1 MVLGVKAV
9 HCMETL
15 LNNAASARVLV
26 VGDAMLDRY
35 WFGDVNRISPEAP
48 VPVLVISDNEERA
61 GGAANVA
68 CNISALGANCD
79 LISVVGNDDAAQGL
93 EKLLAER
100 GVTTAFIR
108 DKNHVTTVKLRLL
121 SRNQQLLRADFEQK
135 PDDVC
140 IVEAMDRFKKHLD
153 SADIV
158 LLSDYGKGVLRDV
171 DQMIDAAKAKGL
183 KVLIDPKGRD
193 FSRYRGASLITPNR
207 HEFED
212 VVGPCASL
220 ESMAIKAAEL
230 LKSIDVDALL
240 VTLSDKGM
248 ALFNKEGMV
257 FHQKARAREV
267 FDVSGAGDTVI
278 GAMAAM
284 LATGA
289 DYRDAVHIAN
299 AAAAI
304 VVGKLGV
311 ATASVDEIMIEI
323 GKEDIA

>member
-1 MVLGVKAV
+1 MNRYLKKAV
-9 HCMETL
+9 D
-15 LNNAASARVLV
+15 SRVLV

-48 VPVLVISDNEERA
+48 VPVLAITDNQERA

-79 LISVVGNDDAAQGL
+79 LVSVVGNDDAAKSL
-93 EKLLAER
+93 EHLLAER
-100 GVTTAFIR
+100 GVTASFIR
-108 DKNHVTTVKLRLL
+108 DANHVTTVKLRLL

-135 PDDVC
+135 PDDVF
-140 IVEAMDRFKKHLD
+140 IIEAMDRYKSKLED
-153 SADIV
+153 ADIV

-220 ESMAIKAAEL
+220 DVMAVKAAEL
-230 LKSIDVDALL
+230 LKAIDVDTLL
-240 VTLSDKGM
+240 ITLSDKGM
-248 ALFNKEGMV
+248 ALFDKDGMV
-257 FHQKARAREV
+257 FHQQARAREV

-284 LATGA
+284 LAAGA
-289 DYRDAVHIAN
+289 GFKDAVHIAN

-311 ATASVDEIMIEI
+311 ATASAEEVMTEIE
-323 GKEDIA
+323 KEGVA

>member
-1 MVLGVKAV
+1 MNRYLKKAV
-9 HCMETL
+9 D
-15 LNNAASARVLV
+15 SRVLV

-48 VPVLVISDNEERA
+48 VPVLAITDNQERA

-79 LISVVGNDDAAQGL
+79 LVSVVGNDDAAKSL
-93 EKLLAER
+93 EHLLAER
-100 GVTTAFIR
+100 GVAASFIR
-108 DKNHVTTVKLRLL
+108 DANHVTTVKLRLL

-135 PDDVC
+135 PDDVF
-140 IVEAMDRFKKHLD
+140 IIEAMDRYKSKLEN
-153 SADIV
+153 ADIV

-220 ESMAIKAAEL
+220 EVMAVKAAEL
-230 LKSIDVDALL
+230 LKAIDVDTLL
-240 VTLSDKGM
+240 ITLSDKGM
-248 ALFNKEGMV
+248 ALFDKDGMV
-257 FHQKARAREV
+257 FHQQARAREV

-284 LATGA
+284 LAAGA
-289 DYRDAVHIAN
+289 GFKDAVHIAN

-311 ATASVDEIMIEI
+311 ATASAEEVMAEIE
-323 GKEDIA
+323 KEGVA

>member
-1 MVLGVKAV
+1 
-9 HCMETL
+9 MEKF
-15 LNNAASARVLV
+15 LNKVSSARVLV

-79 LISVVGNDDAAQGL
+79 LISVVGKDDAAQGL
-93 EKLLAER
+93 ERLLNER
-100 GVTTAFIR
+100 GVTTDFIH
-108 DKNHVTTVKLRLL
+108 DEKHVTTVKLRLL

-135 PDDVC
+135 PGDVF
-140 IVEAMDRFKKHLD
+140 IVEALDRFKKHLD

-193 FSRYRGASLITPNR
+193 FSCYRGASLITPNR

-212 VVGPCASL
+212 VVGPCASI
-220 ESMAIKAAEL
+220 EVMAVKAAEL
-230 LKSIDVDALL
+230 LKTIEVDALL
-240 VTLSDKGM
+240 ITLSDKGM
-248 ALFNKEGMV
+248 ALFDQDGMV

-284 LATGA
+284 LAAGA
-289 DYRDAVHIAN
+289 GYQESVHIAN

-311 ATASVDEIMIEI
+311 ATASADEIMIEI
-323 GKEDIA
+323 AKEDIA